1 MSIDRDVWAGLF
13 FMGLAAL
20 GLFIGSD
27 YAFGT
32 PARMGAGFLP
42 KLLCWALLGL
52 GGLIVLTGIVRRGE
66 PMEAWAW
73 GQLLAIL
80 CAVLVFGASLEGLGL
95 EFAILGAILVGGT
108 ADPTPNRLERT
119 LLVVMALTLAVFL
132 WPGTAAKL
140 APLTKD
146 WPVAGP
152 LTILAGTA
160 MAVLVLSHARR
171 VPLWVLVERLALAV
185 GLGIACIIIFV
196 DGLGLALKSA
206 YVIDGW
212 NVVKS
217 VVFRPLISIFR

>member
-1 MSIDRDVWAGLF
+1 MP
-13 FMGLAAL
+13 
-20 GLFIGSD
+20 
-27 YAFGT
+27 GT
-32 PARMGAGFLP
+32 
-42 KLLCWALLGL
+42 
-52 GGLIVLTGIVRRGE
+52 T
-66 PMEAWAW
+66 
-73 GQLLAIL
+73 LLA
-80 CAVLVFGASLEGLGL
+80 LVVWRDRWDTPRGRKVGSTIGLVAL
-95 EFAILGAILVGGT
+95 
-108 ADPTPNRLERT
+108 PC
-119 LLVVMALTLAVFL
+119 LVVMALTLAVFL